1 MTSAAPD
8 LKLLL
13 DQNFPHPVFD
23 LSAVDATVSV
33 TPLRVFDA
41 SLTRRKTPDWLIYL
55 RASQAGFD
63 AVVTRDRSQLDDP
76 EELATLVDTGLNVI
90 TWRHP
95 VEDSIQEWGQLL
107 AYMSLIRRRLAGQRS
122 QVIQLPKPSLGS
134 GQIAP
139 ARALLGEIAS
149 ARSMAYPDVRR
160 EARRVMRDELASRGL
175 NELAEMVRDD

>member
-23 LSAVDATVSV
+23 VSAVDATVSV
-33 TPLRVFDA
+33 TPVRVFDA

-76 EELATLVDTGLNVI
+76 EELVTLVDTGLNVI

-122 QVIQLPKPSLGS
+122 QVIQLPKRPWDPVKLRRPAHPVATSTMGS
-134 GQIAP
+134 ITEAMQNPYIA
-139 ARALLGEIAS
+139 AIRT
-149 ARSMAYPDVRR
+149 
-160 EARRVMRDELASRGL
+160 
-175 NELAEMVRDD
+175 